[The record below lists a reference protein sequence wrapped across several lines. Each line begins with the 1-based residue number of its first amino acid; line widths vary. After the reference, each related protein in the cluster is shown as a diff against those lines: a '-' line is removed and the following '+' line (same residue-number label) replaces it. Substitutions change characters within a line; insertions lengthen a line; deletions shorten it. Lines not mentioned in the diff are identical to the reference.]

1 MSWFKLPLWLS
12 GPLVTQEYFVHQPS
26 VSKTAGSS
34 RLWKVCISS
43 KHPHPYPCGL
53 QTWSRGNSYWCLI
66 YRCLGKK
73 GIATASGLNS
83 VVWLVITH
91 KPWLL
96 ILCTDSWA
104 ILKGLTLW
112 FRQWKAE
119 GWKIM
124 NKSSGVKKFGLI
136 WKSLRQSSLSFTFP
150 LIKHWYPLAIWKLL
164 PHLKMKPSDWHMSTA
179 DWVHLRSVHCSASR
193 G

>member
-1 MSWFKLPLWLS
+1 MHIL
-12 GPLVTQEYFVHQPS
+12 Q
-26 VSKTAGSS
+26 A
-34 RLWKVCISS
+34 
-43 KHPHPYPCGL
+43 PHPYSCGSPCGL
-53 QTWSRGNSYWCLI
+53 QTWSRGNSCWCLV

-73 GIATASGLNS
+73 EIATASGLNS

-119 GWKIM
+119 GWKII
-124 NKSSGVKKFGLI
+124 NKSSTTTTTTTMSLQSCPTLCDPIDGSPPGSPIPGVLQAKAWSGLPFPFPMHENEK
-136 WKSLRQSSLSFTFP
+136 WKWSRP
-150 LIKHWYPLAIWKLL
+150 VV
-164 PHLKMKPSDWHMSTA
+164 SDS
-179 DWVHLRSVHCSASR
+179 
-193 G
+193 